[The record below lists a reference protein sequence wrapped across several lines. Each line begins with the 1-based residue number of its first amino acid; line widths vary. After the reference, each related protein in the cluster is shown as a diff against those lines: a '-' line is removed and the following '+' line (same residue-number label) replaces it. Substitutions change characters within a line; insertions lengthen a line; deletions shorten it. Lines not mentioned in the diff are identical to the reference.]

1 MVYLGRP
8 SRACQTCKTRRIKCD
23 EQKPACTNCIKT
35 GRLCPGLPNETDLIF
50 RTENPGRK
58 KIRKSQQHSTGT
70 ETAEH
75 AVAVEKC
82 TKMCGAGLSGQRTF
96 IPALEDVAT
105 TCFFNAFITHS
116 QHIHTNSGFMELA
129 RPMFMGTRDGSA
141 LHLAMDALSLAAL
154 SKWPGRGYLECKAT
168 RAYTQALKVAR
179 RDLKDPTRATSNAML
194 ETILVLSLYET
205 TTGCA
210 GSVRSRAN
218 HIEGAAA
225 ILIARG
231 ADQIHDPET
240 LLLFRAVRTQMLV
253 NSIQQREPMP
263 HFPGHN
269 GWLVDADNLNSPATA
284 IPDHTIRLASLVAKA
299 KPIFSSC
306 RTEQDI
312 VKVEA
317 LLEEAYELMGGM
329 AAMEL
334 STPSEWQWRSVV
346 NMCDA
351 IEIEHIAEA
360 EAWPGNPVVH
370 PYKDLHG
377 LLLTHS
383 KAPEAIGGHSLIW
396 PLYTASN
403 IEEVPALQ
411 WQWVKGRFAA
421 IGRHHGLKESE
432 IIYSL
437 NRGRT
442 GASWSPQ
449 VKYGEYMGGQQGPCM
464 TALATTGLPC
474 HGKQTTTPAQRF
486 TQHKFAKMGAATPAE
501 SPALSQEIFGP
512 NTRGVRYAS
521 EHVSEIGKATGEI
534 PTESDELEVDL
545 WLDLSTRLS
554 GPGELWPGVELS
566 NDKDYSWTTT
576 MTAI

>member
-58 KIRKSQQHSTGT
+58 KTRKSQQHSTGT

-141 LHLAMDALSLAAL
+141 LHLAMDALSLL
-154 SKWPGRGYLECKAT
+154 RYRNGQVVDIWNERPKGSHTGHEQCN
-168 RAYTQALKVAR
+168 AR
-179 RDLKDPTRATSNAML
+179 DDLGVITLRNDDRLRWIS
-194 ETILVLSLYET
+194 
-205 TTGCA
+205 
-210 GSVRSRAN
+210 
-218 HIEGAAA
+218 AAA

-253 NSIQQREPMP
+253 NSIQQRKPMP

-269 GWLVDADNLNSPATA
+269 GWLVDVGNLNSPATA
-284 IPDHTIRLASLVAKA
+284 ILDHTIRLASLVAKA

-346 NMCDA
+346 NICDA

-360 EAWPGNPVVH
+360 EAWSGNPVVRVQG
-370 PYKDLHG
+370 PPRP
-377 LLLTHS
+377 
-383 KAPEAIGGHSLIW
+383 PEAIGGYSLIW

-411 WQWVKGRFAA
+411 RQWLKGRFAV
-421 IGRHHGLKESE
+421 IGRHYGLKESE
-432 IIYSL
+432 ITYSL

-464 TALATTGLPC
+464 TAPATTGLL
-474 HGKQTTTPAQRF
+474 F
-486 TQHKFAKMGAATPAE
+486 
-501 SPALSQEIFGP
+501 L
-512 NTRGVRYAS
+512 
-521 EHVSEIGKATGEI
+521 
-534 PTESDELEVDL
+534 
-545 WLDLSTRLS
+545 
-554 GPGELWPGVELS
+554 
-566 NDKDYSWTTT
+566 
-576 MTAI
+576 